1 MSEIEEKVIEL
12 YFEELKENINTMSLA
27 EIKLTLSK
35 LKVQYEGFNIL
46 KSGSFKI
53 NIDDNLDKDFLDI
66 LKIKG
71 VISSFTFLND
81 YEVKINRKK
90 FKI

>member
-1 MSEIEEKVIEL
+1 
-12 YFEELKENINTMSLA
+12 MSLA

-53 NIDDNLDKDFLDI
+53 NIDDNLDKDFLDT

-81 YEVKINRKK
+81 YEVKINRKQNK
-90 FKI
+90 KLN